1 MKTYVN
7 GSFLFSIDE
16 DGTLVRDSMDELG
29 IIDFP
34 SSIDV
39 KITNYCD
46 MGCQYCHESSTVEG
60 LHGDLDV
67 LADALKALP
76 KYVEIAIGG
85 GNPLSH
91 PNLIDFLE
99 VMKKRGII
107 CNLTVNQG
115 HIFRYFELIKY
126 LIDSSLISGLGISIN
141 SNNFKYIKKLKSISN
156 NIVYHVIA
164 GVNKLSVMDDLIE
177 IGDPKILI
185 LGYKTFGFG
194 KQFYSDKVEEN
205 ISNWR
210 MFLPKYVGKSI
221 LCFDNLAIEQ
231 LKIKRLFTDEGWD
244 KFYMGDDF
252 SFTCYIDAIK
262 QEYAPTSRSSNRK
275 SFSEYSLLDYFKKF
289 RNE

>member
-115 HIFRYFELIKY
+115 HIFRYF
-126 LIDSSLISGLGISIN
+126 
-141 SNNFKYIKKLKSISN
+141 
-156 NIVYHVIA
+156 
-164 GVNKLSVMDDLIE
+164 
-177 IGDPKILI
+177 
-185 LGYKTFGFG
+185 
-194 KQFYSDKVEEN
+194 
-205 ISNWR
+205 
-210 MFLPKYVGKSI
+210 
-221 LCFDNLAIEQ
+221 
-231 LKIKRLFTDEGWD
+231 
-244 KFYMGDDF
+244 
-252 SFTCYIDAIK
+252 
-262 QEYAPTSRSSNRK
+262 
-275 SFSEYSLLDYFKKF
+275 
-289 RNE
+289 